1 MHVWPLTG
9 WALRAVVPY
18 PNQNACTAIVNI
30 LIQNKNYST
39 FIASIFSSYTVVVME
54 GLLEVW
60 LMSVNKQGSKG

>member
-1 MHVWPLTG
+1 MHVRPLTG
-9 WALRAVVPY
+9 RALRAAVPY

-39 FIASIFSSYTVVVME
+39 SIASIYSSYTVVVME

-60 LMSVNKQGSKG
+60 LISVNKQGSKG